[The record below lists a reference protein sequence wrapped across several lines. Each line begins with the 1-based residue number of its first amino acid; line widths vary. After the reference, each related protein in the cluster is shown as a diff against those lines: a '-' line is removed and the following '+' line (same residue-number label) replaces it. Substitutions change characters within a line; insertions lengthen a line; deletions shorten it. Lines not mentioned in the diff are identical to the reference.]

1 MKLAEYDAEIT
12 RLEGIRNK
20 WKARRKLR
28 ELSCEMRRM
37 LWQDRAR
44 AMSIARRADDAA
56 SKIESEN
63 DDMIPTSPM
72 PRFDGLFS
80 GGIWH
85 PAVQ

>member
-1 MKLAEYDAEIT
+1 MKLDEYDAEIT
-12 RLEGIRNK
+12 RLEGISNK

-37 LWQDRAR
+37 LWRDRGK

-56 SKIESEN
+56 SKIEMETQG
-63 DDMIPTSPM
+63 MMPTNPM
-72 PRFDGLFS
+72 PRFDGFCS

-85 PAVQ
+85 HAIQ